1 MEPIF
6 EPDDVD
12 LVISGGRWSA
22 EVVAEVAEFF
32 RHCDDDDV
40 PSLAVS
46 DSNSKNRKSAAA
58 AEVIRP
64 VVPGT

>member
-1 MEPIF
+1 MEPIL
-6 EPDDVD
+6 EPDDID
-12 LVISGGRWSA
+12 LVISCGRWSD
-22 EVVAEVAEFF
+22 EVLADVAEFV
-32 RHCDDDDV
+32 RQCDDDV
-40 PSLAVS
+40 PSLAGS